1 MLQYQATWRP
11 AILPMGRRPRVM
23 AQAVVPQQN
32 VSTGVQVLAHTLAL
46 GMGAATAWVGFD
58 TGARRKGF
66 LSVLG
71 YVIGVGGAI
80 SALMDFAFL
89 GVLGYRAVT
98 GKTPA
103 PDSTT
108 PLPLM

>member
-1 MLQYQATWRP
+1 MLQYQSIWRP
-11 AILPMGRRPRVM
+11 AVLPLGKRPRVM
-23 AQAVVPQQN
+23 AQAVIPQQAA
-32 VSTGVQVLAHTLAL
+32 STGVLTAAHVLAL
-46 GMGAATAWVGFD
+46 GMGVATAWVGFD
-58 TGARRKGF
+58 TGARRTGF

-80 SALMDFAFL
+80 SAVIDFGIL
-89 GVLGYRAVT
+89 GMLGYRAIT

>member
-1 MLQYQATWRP
+1 MLQFQSVWRP
-11 AILPMGRRPRVM
+11 AVLPLGKRPRVM
-23 AQAVVPQQN
+23 AQAVIPQQSVGTGIQVAAN
-32 VSTGVQVLAHTLAL
+32 VLAL
-46 GMGAATAWVGFD
+46 GMGLATAWVGFD
-58 TGARRKGF
+58 TGSRRSGL

-80 SALMDFAFL
+80 SAVMDFAIL
-89 GVLGYRAVT
+89 GVIGYRGIT

>member
-1 MLQYQATWRP
+1 MLAYQSTWRP
-11 AILPMGRRPRVM
+11 AILPLGKRPRVM
-23 AQAVVPQQN
+23 AQAVIPQQTAS
-32 VSTGVQVLAHTLAL
+32 VGVQSAAHVLAL

-58 TGARRKGF
+58 TGMRRSGF
-66 LSVLG
+66 LSILG
-71 YVIGVGGAI
+71 YVIGVGGVI
-80 SALMDFAFL
+80 SAVMDLAIL
-89 GVLGYRAVT
+89 GVISYRAVT